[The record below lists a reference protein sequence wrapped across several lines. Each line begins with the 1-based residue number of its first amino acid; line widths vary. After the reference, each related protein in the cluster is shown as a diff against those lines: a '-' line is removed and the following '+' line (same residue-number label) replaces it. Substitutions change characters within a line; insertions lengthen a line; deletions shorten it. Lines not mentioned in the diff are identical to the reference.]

1 VYVGLTK
8 MISNTIDTDMY
19 PQTLWDP
26 RSHIVPVVING
37 ISTFLLDG
45 LERGTWVDRGLD
57 MRCINTGI
65 PPPCSR

>member
-8 MISNTIDTDMY
+8 MISNTIDTGMY

-26 RSHIVPVVING
+26 RSHSVPVVING

-45 LERGTWVDRGLD
+45 LERGTWVEV
-57 MRCINTGI
+57 
-65 PPPCSR
+65 